1 MISGING
8 NASGELLDEIERN
21 GLKENVIFTGYIPE
35 NERNTLYQTCHSFL
49 FSSVFEGFGMPP
61 VEAMLF
67 GARVITTRCTS
78 IPEIT
83 QNKALYVKD
92 PYRVDDW
99 IEMIRSEEKM
109 GILNF
114 DVYDPEKIAK
124 RYLDT
129 LKE

>member
-1 MISGING
+1 
-8 NASGELLDEIERN
+8 
-21 GLKENVIFTGYIPE
+21 
-35 NERNTLYQTCHSFL
+35 
-49 FSSVFEGFGMPP
+49 MPP